1 MFMNLLNKLAPLKC
15 EYLRASHSKYMT
27 KELSKAIMLRT
38 RIRYQFLKM
47 KTSEVKVKYN
57 KQRNNLLV

>member
-1 MFMNLLNKLAPLKC
+1 MNLLNKLAPLKC
-15 EYLRASHSKYMT
+15 EYLRASCSKYMT
-27 KELSKAIMLRT
+27 KELSKAIMLRV
-38 RIRYQFLKM
+38 RFRYQFLKM

>member
-1 MFMNLLNKLAPLKC
+1 MNLLNNLAPFKC
-15 EYLRASHSKYMT
+15 EYLRASRSKYMT
-27 KELSKAIMLRT
+27 KELSKAIMLRV
-38 RIRYQFLKM
+38 RFRYQFLKM